1 MLKKEQKKE
10 LVKELSER
18 IKTSKSV
25 VFSDYKGLQVKDITL
40 LRKELRKTESDF
52 KVFKKTLL
60 KIALQEAGVELDTKK
75 LEGQVA
81 VSISQIDEVAPA
93 KVIAT
98 FAKKNENLKIVGGLL
113 NLKEMSVEEVGA
125 LAKLPS
131 KEELLAKLV
140 GTLNAPIS
148 GFVNVLAGNLRGLVQ
163 VLKAI
168 GENKV

>member
-1 MLKKEQKKE
+1 MLKKDQKKE
-10 LVKELSER
+10 IVKSLSES
-18 IKTSKSV
+18 IKSSKSV
-25 VFSDYKGLQVKDITL
+25 VFSDYKGLKVKDMTG
-40 LRKELRKTESDF
+40 LRKELRKSKSDF
-52 KVFKKTLL
+52 RVFKKTLL
-60 KIALQEAGVELDTKK
+60 KIALKEAGIELDTKK

-81 VSISQIDEVAPA
+81 VTISQADEVAPA
-93 KVIAT
+93 KVIAA

-113 NLKEMSVEEVGA
+113 DLKEMSMEEMVA
-125 LAKLPS
+125 LAKLPG

-168 GENKV
+168 EERK